1 MRIHFPVTEMT
12 FLRYFVPVAM
22 EAKERGHE
30 VVFSFRPNAKY
41 NNPCSS
47 RNKVFCDNILE
58 EYGFGRG
65 SSGDVTICIEGIGA
79 EASPVAYALTYMYDF
94 SHLYSGYINEVNHV
108 VFPSKHFAE
117 SFDCVSDKNLYLGS
131 PKYDIDIPPEY
142 VYKKYRLDPKKRYAL
157 LAYPRSRDMARIDV
171 TSICEKLLHQGYTP
185 LIKTRGKDP
194 VREEHRGYLNFSDE
208 SWFPHTSMEFI
219 TIADKIVNTGSSM
232 IKEIA
237 MLGKQSAVTNYDIK
251 PTSCLDMPELYDE
264 DSRKYLGPEGSAS
277 KRIIDHIE
285 ENYGK

>member
-1 MRIHFPVTEMT
+1 
-12 FLRYFVPVAM
+12 
-22 EAKERGHE
+22 
-30 VVFSFRPNAKY
+30 
-41 NNPCSS
+41 
-47 RNKVFCDNILE
+47 
-58 EYGFGRG
+58 
-65 SSGDVTICIEGIGA
+65 
-79 EASPVAYALTYMYDF
+79 
-94 SHLYSGYINEVNHV
+94 
-108 VFPSKHFAE
+108 
-117 SFDCVSDKNLYLGS
+117 
-131 PKYDIDIPPEY
+131 
-142 VYKKYRLDPKKRYAL
+142 
-157 LAYPRSRDMARIDV
+157 MARIDV
-171 TSICEKLLHQGYTP
+171 TSICEKLINEGYTP

-194 VREEHRGYLNFSDE
+194 IKEEHKKYLNFSDE